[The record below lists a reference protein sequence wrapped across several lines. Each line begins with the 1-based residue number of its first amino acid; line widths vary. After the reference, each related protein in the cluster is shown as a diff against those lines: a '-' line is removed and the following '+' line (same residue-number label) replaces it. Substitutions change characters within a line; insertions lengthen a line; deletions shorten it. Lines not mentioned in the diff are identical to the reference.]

1 MKLSAGTV
9 ILTVAILSECY
20 FRTSA
25 IPMIPKADEMEPDL
39 QGLSESLED
48 NTLRY
53 APESS
58 RIIVVVDS
66 DLLRT
71 LKSLERGVSHLR
83 LPESILSTER
93 RDATSELSPSIAI
106 IRRDTMRCMVGR
118 VYRPCWE
125 V

>member
-20 FRTSA
+20 FRSAA

-39 QGLSESLED
+39 QGLSEILED
-48 NTLRY
+48 NTLRS

-71 LKSLERGVSHLR
+71 LKSLNRGVSHLS

-106 IRRDTMRCMVGR
+106 IKRDTMRCMVGR